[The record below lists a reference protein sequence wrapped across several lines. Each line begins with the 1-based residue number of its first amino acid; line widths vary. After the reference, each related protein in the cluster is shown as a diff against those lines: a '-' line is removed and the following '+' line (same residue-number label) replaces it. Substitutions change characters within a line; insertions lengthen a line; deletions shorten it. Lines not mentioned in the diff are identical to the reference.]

1 MANWKPAETAR
12 FSVLVSR
19 LMNAGIYNMS
29 LAGFGYL
36 VLADTVM
43 LIFDVSLEPVWPIVM
58 NTLEAGRNSTLF
70 CLGKQTDERRHLQ
83 YVSCRFWLSC
93 SGRYSHAYL

>member
-58 NTLEAGRNSTLF
+58 NAGMCNISLRPMF
-70 CLGKQTDERRHLQ
+70 AD
-83 YVSCRFWLSC
+83 RFMLSC
-93 SGRYSHAYL
+93 SGR